1 MKKNGIPLYKL
12 ARRGEETEIL
22 PRDITIHSIDF
33 VSYHHPT
40 LILDISCSKGTY
52 IRSLARDIGIAL
64 GTVAYLSDLRRT
76 EIGELSAED
85 AVDIAM
91 IEQALSEHN
100 LLAIP
105 KVFSQ

>member
-1 MKKNGIPLYKL
+1 MVLSDELLNTSHTLTVRVCVPSSKFEKGYSIFQFP
-12 ARRGEETEIL
+12 E
-22 PRDITIHSIDF
+22 IDF
-33 VSYHHPT
+33 E
-40 LILDISCSKGTY
+40 ICCSKGTY

-85 AVDIAM
+85 ALDIAM
-91 IEQALSEHN
+91 IEQALSEQN